1 MNAPNKIQSGFILK
15 NDPGKT
21 LQRLRIVA
29 ILEGISF
36 LILLFVAMPLK
47 YLYNQ
52 PEMVKK
58 IGMLHGW
65 LFVLYI
71 LLLALAHYQLKWTW
85 FKTGLGFVLSLVP
98 FGTFYAER
106 KMFRE

>member
-1 MNAPNKIQSGFILK
+1 MNNQNKI
-15 NDPGKT
+15 DPRFTIKSDPSKT

-29 ILEGISF
+29 VLEGISF
-36 LILLFVAMPLK
+36 LVLLFIAMPLK
-47 YLYNQ
+47 YMYGQ

-65 LFVLYI
+65 LFVLYV

-85 FKTGLGFVLSLVP
+85 FKTGLGFILLFVP

>member
-1 MNAPNKIQSGFILK
+1 MHTPNDIKPELNIQK
-15 NDPGKT
+15 DPSKT

-36 LILLFVAMPLK
+36 IILVFVAMPLK
-47 YLYNQ
+47 YFYGE

-65 LFVLYI
+65 LFVLYV